1 MSLKGNLATMGL
13 EDLLQW
19 LAVGKKTGVLAIRGD
34 VYIKTIGF
42 EDGRILSASSTDP
55 KEYLGQFLLA
65 YNRINEAQLRDAL
78 AAQEDENELLGRI
91 LVSRNILTENEIRR
105 IIQLK
110 TEESLYD
117 CFLWPSGEFEFME
130 GQRPDPRTVLLNL
143 DVTGIVLEGARR
155 RDEWKRIRE
164 SLRGGDAIVAADS
177 EAIAEVLPLPAEDAE
192 LLAHVDGVKTVDHL
206 VLELRSTEFKVSR
219 HLHELV
225 ERGLVRVLQA
235 GGAKARGE
243 DPLQKARALLDR
255 KRLEEAQAEI
265 RRVLQGQPSD
275 PIANRMMKEV
285 QSLQQAAGVALNL
298 EQVPE
303 LAVDLME
310 LTHVDLSPGEAF
322 MATRVTGMHS
332 FRDLM
337 AVAPF
342 SEEDCKAIFSSL
354 LKRGI
359 LRATGSSAP
368 GAGRAS
374 LH

>member
-19 LAVGKKTGVLAIRGD
+19 LAVGKKTGVLAMRGSA
-34 VYIKTIGF
+34 YLKTIAF
-42 EDGRILSASSTDP
+42 EDGRITSASSTDP

-65 YNRINEAQLRDAL
+65 YNRINEVQLREAL

-91 LVSRNILTENEIRR
+91 LVSRHIVTENEIRR

-110 TEESLYD
+110 TEESLFD
-117 CFLWPSGEFEFME
+117 CFLWSSGEFEFME

-155 RDEWKRIRE
+155 RDEWQRIRDI
-164 SLRGGDAIVAADS
+164 LRGGDAIVTADS
-177 EAIAEVLPLPAEDAE
+177 EAIAEQLPLGAEDAE
-192 LLAHVDGVKTVDHL
+192 LLAHVDGIKTVDHL

-219 HLHELV
+219 HIFDLV
-225 ERGLVRVLQA
+225 ERGLLRVTSL
-235 GGAKARGE
+235 GGAKVKGE
-243 DPLQKARALLDR
+243 DPLQKARALVDR
-255 KRLEEAQAEI
+255 KRLEEAQTEI
-265 RRVLQGQPSD
+265 RRVLQGQPQD
-275 PIANRMMKEV
+275 PVANRMMKEV
-285 QSLQQAAGVALNL
+285 QSLQQAAERPLDL
-298 EQVPE
+298 EQIPE

-337 AVAPF
+337 SMAPF
-342 SEEDCKAIFSSL
+342 NEEDCKVIFSSL
-354 LKRGI
+354 LNRGI
-359 LRATGSSAP
+359 LRTGSASADI
-368 GAGRAS
+368 GRTS

>member
-19 LAVGKKTGVLAIRGD
+19 LAVGKKTGVLAMRGTA
-34 VYIKTIGF
+34 YMKTIAF
-42 EDGRILSASSTDP
+42 EDGRITSASSTDP

-65 YNRINEAQLRDAL
+65 YNRINESQLREAL

-91 LVSRNILTENEIRR
+91 LVNRHIVTENEIRR

-110 TEESLYD
+110 TEESLFD
-117 CFLWPSGEFEFME
+117 CFIWSSGEFEFME

-155 RDEWKRIRE
+155 RDEWQRIRDV
-164 SLRGGDAIVAADS
+164 LKGGDAVVTADS
-177 EAIAEVLPLPAEDAE
+177 EAIAEQLPLAAEDAE
-192 LLAHVDGVKTVDHL
+192 LLAHVDGLKSVDHL

-219 HLHELV
+219 HIFDLV
-225 ERGLVRVLQA
+225 ERGLLRVTSP
-235 GGAKARGE
+235 GGAKVKGE

-255 KRLEEAQAEI
+255 KRLEEAQTEI
-265 RRVLQGQPSD
+265 RRVLQGQPQD
-275 PIANRMMKEV
+275 PVANRMMKEV
-285 QSLQQAAGVALNL
+285 QSLQQAAERPLNL
-298 EQVPE
+298 EQIPE

-342 SEEDCKAIFSSL
+342 SEDDCKTIFSSL

-359 LRATGSSAP
+359 LRTEKPAADG
-368 GAGRAS
+368 GRAS

>member
-19 LAVGKKTGVLAIRGD
+19 LAVGKKTGVLAIRGAA
-34 VYIKTIGF
+34 YLKTIAF
-42 EDGRILSASSTDP
+42 EDGRITSASSTDP

-65 YNRINEAQLRDAL
+65 YNRINEAQLREAL

-91 LVSRNILTENEIRR
+91 LVNRHFVTENEIRR

-117 CFLWPSGEFEFME
+117 CFLWSSGEFEFME

-155 RDEWKRIRE
+155 RDEWQRIRE
-164 SLRGGDAIVAADS
+164 ALKGGDAVVIADS
-177 EAIAEVLPLPAEDAE
+177 EAIAEQLPLAAEDAE
-192 LLAHVDGVKTVDHL
+192 LLAHVDGVKSVDHL
-206 VLELRSTEFKVSR
+206 VMELRSTEFKVSR
-219 HLHELV
+219 HIYDLI
-225 ERGLVRVLQA
+225 ERGLVRVSIQ
-235 GGAKARGE
+235 GGAKAKGE

-255 KRLEEAQAEI
+255 KRLAEAQEEI
-265 RRVLQGQPSD
+265 RRVLQGQPQD
-275 PIANRMMKEV
+275 PVANRMMKEV
-285 QSLQQAAGVALNL
+285 QTLQQAADKPLDM
-298 EQVPE
+298 EQIPE

-342 SEEDCKAIFSSL
+342 SEDECKAIFASL
-354 LKRGI
+354 MKRGI
-359 LRATGSSAP
+359 LRTEKSAAE
-368 GAGRAS
+368 GGRAS

>member
-19 LAVGKKTGVLAIRGD
+19 LAVGKKTGVLALRGA
-34 VYIKTIGF
+34 YMKTIAF
-42 EDGRILSASSTDP
+42 EDGRIISASSTDP

-65 YNRINEAQLRDAL
+65 YNRINEAQLREAL

-91 LVSRNILTENEIRR
+91 LVNRHILTENEIRR

-117 CFLWPSGEFEFME
+117 CFLWSSGEFEFME

-164 SLRGGDAIVAADS
+164 VLRGGDAVIAADS

-192 LLAHVDGVKTVDHL
+192 LLAHVDGIKTVDHL

-219 HLHELV
+219 HIFELV
-225 ERGLVRVLQA
+225 ERSLVRVIHP
-235 GGAKARGE
+235 GGAKVKGE

-285 QSLQQAAGVALNL
+285 QSLQQAAERPLNL
-298 EQVPE
+298 EEVPE

-342 SEEDCKAIFSSL
+342 GEEECKAIFISL

-359 LRATGSSAP
+359 LRTEKPSS

>member
-19 LAVGKKTGVLAIRGD
+19 LAVGKKTGVLAIRGAA
-34 VYIKTIGF
+34 YMKTIAF
-42 EDGRILSASSTDP
+42 EDGRITSASSTDP

-65 YNRINEAQLRDAL
+65 YNRINEAQLREAL

-91 LVSRNILTENEIRR
+91 LVNRHFVTENEIRR

-117 CFLWPSGEFEFME
+117 CFLWASGEFEFME

-155 RDEWKRIRE
+155 RDEWQRIRE
-164 SLRGGDAIVAADS
+164 ALKGGDAIVVADS
-177 EAIAEVLPLPAEDAE
+177 EAIAEQLPLAAEDAE
-192 LLAHVDGVKTVDHL
+192 LLAHVDGLKSVDHL

-219 HLHELV
+219 HIYDLI
-225 ERGLVRVLQA
+225 ERGLVRVSVQ
-235 GGAKARGE
+235 GGAKVKAE

-255 KRLEEAQAEI
+255 KRLAEAQEEI
-265 RRVLQGQPSD
+265 RRVLQGQPQD
-275 PIANRMMKEV
+275 PVANRMMKEV
-285 QSLQQAAGVALNL
+285 QNLQQAADKPLNL
-298 EQVPE
+298 EQIPE

-342 SEEDCKAIFSSL
+342 NEDECKAIFASL

-359 LRATGSSAP
+359 LRTEKPAAEG
-368 GAGRAS
+368 GRAS

>member
-19 LAVGKKTGVLAIRGD
+19 LAVGKKTGVLAMRST
-34 VYIKTIGF
+34 YMKTIAF
-42 EDGRILSASSTDP
+42 EDGRIISASSTDP

-65 YNRINEAQLRDAL
+65 YNRINETQLREAL

-105 IIQLK
+105 IIHLK

-117 CFLWPSGEFEFME
+117 CFLWPAGEFEFME

-164 SLRGGDAIVAADS
+164 VLRGGDAIVAADS

-206 VLELRSTEFKVSR
+206 VLELRSTEFKISR
-219 HLHELV
+219 HLFDLV
-225 ERGLVRVLQA
+225 ERGLVRVISV
-235 GGAKARGE
+235 GGAKAKGE

-255 KRLEEAQAEI
+255 KRLEEAQEEI
-265 RRVLQGQPSD
+265 RRVLQGQPQD
-275 PIANRMMKEV
+275 PVANRMMKEV
-285 QSLQQAAGVALNL
+285 QSLQQAATKPFNL

-303 LAVDLME
+303 LALDLMD

-322 MATRVTGMHS
+322 MATRVTGLHT

-342 SEEDCKAIFSSL
+342 GEEECKAIFDSL

-359 LRATGSSAP
+359 LRTEKPAP

>member
-19 LAVGKKTGVLAIRGD
+19 LAVGKKTGVLAMRGPA
-34 VYIKTIGF
+34 YMKTIAF
-42 EDGRILSASSTDP
+42 EDGRITSASSTDP

-65 YNRINEAQLRDAL
+65 YNRINESQLREAL

-91 LVSRNILTENEIRR
+91 LVNRHLVTENEIRR

-110 TEESLYD
+110 TEESLFD
-117 CFLWPSGEFEFME
+117 CFLWSSGEFEFME

-155 RDEWKRIRE
+155 RDEWQQIRDI
-164 SLRGGDAIVAADS
+164 LRGGDAIVTSDS
-177 EAIAEVLPLPAEDAE
+177 EAIAEQLPLAAEDAE
-192 LLAHVDGVKTVDHL
+192 LLAHVDGTKTIDHL
-206 VLELRSTEFKVSR
+206 VLELRSTEFQVSR
-219 HLHELV
+219 HIFELV
-225 ERGLVRVLQA
+225 ERGLVRVTTV
-235 GGAKARGE
+235 GGAKAKGE

-255 KRLEEAQAEI
+255 KRLEEAQTEI
-265 RRVLQGQPSD
+265 RRVLQGQPQD
-275 PIANRMMKEV
+275 PVANRMMKEV
-285 QSLQQAAGVALNL
+285 QSLQQAAEVPLNM
-298 EQVPE
+298 EQIPE
-303 LAVDLME
+303 LAIDLVD

-332 FRDLM
+332 FQDLM

-342 SEEDCKAIFSSL
+342 SETDCKVIFASL

-359 LRATGSSAP
+359 LRTDRLSTNGE
-368 GAGRAS
+368 RTS

>member
-19 LAVGKKTGVLAIRGD
+19 LAVGKKTGVLAMRGAA
-34 VYIKTIGF
+34 YMKPIAF
-42 EDGRILSASSTDP
+42 EDGRITSASSTDP

-65 YNRINEAQLRDAL
+65 YNRINEAQLREAL

-91 LVSRNILTENEIRR
+91 LVNRHIVTENEIRR
-105 IIQLK
+105 IIHLK
-110 TEESLYD
+110 TEESLFD
-117 CFLWPSGEFEFME
+117 CFIWSSGEFEFME

-155 RDEWKRIRE
+155 RDEWQRIRE
-164 SLRGGDAIVAADS
+164 VLKGGYAVVTADS
-177 EAIAEVLPLPAEDAE
+177 EAIAEQLPLAAEDAE
-192 LLAHVDGVKTVDHL
+192 LLAHVDGLKSVDHL

-219 HLHELV
+219 HIFDLV
-225 ERGLVRVLQA
+225 ERGLLRVSNP
-235 GGAKARGE
+235 GGAKAKTE

-255 KRLEEAQAEI
+255 KRLEEAQSEI
-265 RRVLQGQPSD
+265 RRMLQGQPQD
-275 PIANRMMKEV
+275 PVANRMMKEV
-285 QSLQQAAGVALNL
+285 QSLQQAAEKPLDL

-342 SEEDCKAIFSSL
+342 SEDDCKAIFSSL

-359 LRATGSSAP
+359 LRTEKSASD
-368 GAGRAS
+368 AGRAS

>member
-19 LAVGKKTGVLAIRGD
+19 LAVGKKTGVLVMRST
-34 VYIKTIGF
+34 VYMKTIAF
-42 EDGRILSASSTDP
+42 EDGRITSASSTDP

-65 YNRINEAQLRDAL
+65 YNRINETQLREAL

-91 LVSRNILTENEIRR
+91 LINRHIVTENEIRR

-110 TEESLYD
+110 TEESLFD
-117 CFLWPSGEFEFME
+117 CFLWSLGEFEFME

-164 SLRGGDAIVAADS
+164 MLRGEDAVVTADS
-177 EAIAEVLPLPAEDAE
+177 EAIAEQLPLPAEDAE
-192 LLAHVDGVKTVDHL
+192 ILAHVDGVKTVDQL
-206 VLELRSTEFKVSR
+206 VTELRSTEFKVSR
-219 HLHELV
+219 HLFELV
-225 ERGLVRVLQA
+225 ERGLVRVIST
-235 GGAKARGE
+235 GGNLAKGE
-243 DPLQKARALLDR
+243 DPLQKARSLLDR
-255 KRLEEAQAEI
+255 KRLEEAQSEI
-265 RRVLQGQPSD
+265 RRVLQGQPKD
-275 PIANRMMKEV
+275 PIATRMMKEV
-285 QSLQQAAGVALNL
+285 ENLQLASERPINL
-298 EQVPE
+298 DEIPE

-332 FRDLM
+332 FKDLM
-337 AVAPF
+337 SMAPF
-342 SEEDCKAIFSSL
+342 GEEECKSIFISL
-354 LKRGI
+354 MKRAI
-359 LRATGSSAP
+359 LRTGSSPAP
-368 GAGRAS
+368 EGDRPS